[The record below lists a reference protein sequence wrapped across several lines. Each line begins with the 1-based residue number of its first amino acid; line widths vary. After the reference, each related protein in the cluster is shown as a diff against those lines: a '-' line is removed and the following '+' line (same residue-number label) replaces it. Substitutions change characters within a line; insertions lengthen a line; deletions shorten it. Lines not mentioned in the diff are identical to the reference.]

1 MEMQRINEDTIKVM
15 ISNDE
20 LSERGVDVLSL
31 LGDEDRIESFLYGIL
46 EEIDADKEFKDTSA
60 VTFQVV
66 PNKSGL
72 EMFIKNNHLTEK
84 DIDKNNLSSGKI
96 SKEKLSELTDNGK
109 DNNFASNSLGNISN
123 ELKDKINDFNELP
136 LTMENKNNILNY
148 LRQLKNKIDSLEDKN
163 ENHMVNSSISQLV
176 NAAKNMDRDRKTS
189 NHMVNNIILKL
200 SSFDDLV
207 GMSKALNN
215 NLPETYL
222 YKYENNYYLYM
233 SLPEGYNNDDI
244 LMFQRDV
251 AVALEYS
258 SKSNISLSNLEDKG
272 KSMIS
277 INALQTIKKYF

>member
-72 EMFIKNNHLTEK
+72 EMFIKNNHLSEN

-96 SKEKLSELTDNGK
+96 SKEKLSEITDKDKKFEDPSLEGISNNIKNKIDEFSKLSLTDE
-109 DNNFASNSLGNISN
+109 S
-123 ELKDKINDFNELP
+123 
-136 LTMENKNNILNY
+136 KNNILNY
-148 LRQLKNKIDSLEDKN
+148 LKTLKNKVDELEGKN

-176 NAAKNMDRDRKTS
+176 NAAKGMDKNSKPS
-189 NHMVNNIILKL
+189 NHMVNNIVLKL
-200 SSFDDLV
+200 NSFDDLV
-207 GMSKALNN
+207 SLSKALNN
-215 NLPETYL
+215 NMPETYL
-222 YKYENNYYLYM
+222 YKYEGSYYLYM
-233 SLPEGYNNDDI
+233 SLPEGYNEDDA
-244 LMFQRDV
+244 LVFQRDV

-258 SKSNISLSNLEDKG
+258 SKSNISLSNLEDNG
-272 KSMIS
+272 KLMIS
-277 INALQTIKKYF
+277 ISALQTIKKYFA

>member
-72 EMFIKNNHLTEK
+72 EMFIKNNHLNEN

-96 SKEKLSELTDNGK
+96 SKEKLSEITNKKNTFEDTSLEGISNNIKNKIDEFRKLSLTDE
-109 DNNFASNSLGNISN
+109 S
-123 ELKDKINDFNELP
+123 
-136 LTMENKNNILNY
+136 KNNILYY
-148 LRQLKNKIDSLEDKN
+148 LKTLKNKVDELKGNN
-163 ENHMVNSSISQLV
+163 ESHMVDSSISQLI
-176 NAAKNMDRDRKTS
+176 NAAKGMDNNKQS
-189 NHMVNNIILKL
+189 NHMVNNIVLKL
-200 SSFDDLV
+200 NSFDDLV
-207 GMSKALNN
+207 SLSKTLNN
-215 NLPETYL
+215 NMPETYL
-222 YKYENNYYLYM
+222 YKYEGSYYLYM
-233 SLPEGYNNDDI
+233 SLPEGYNEDDA
-244 LMFQRDV
+244 LVFQRDV

-258 SKSNISLSNLEDKG
+258 SKSNISLSNLEDNG
-272 KSMIS
+272 KLMIS
-277 INALQTIKKYF
+277 ISALQTIKKYFA